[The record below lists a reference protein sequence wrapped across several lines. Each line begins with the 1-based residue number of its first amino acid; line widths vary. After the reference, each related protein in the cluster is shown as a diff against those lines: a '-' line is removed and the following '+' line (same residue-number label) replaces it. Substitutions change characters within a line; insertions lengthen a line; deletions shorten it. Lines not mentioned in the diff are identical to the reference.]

1 VSVKQ
6 KQEVPD
12 PKKQFLKRFQQKP
25 ASPKYDRRS
34 DLEILNSI
42 VHSSDRE
49 FDSLD
54 DGNSQED
61 EDDEDESILEEESTE
76 SDKDMIDLPGLKDSL
91 NESTET
97 SRLDENADDDEDK
110 EDEAYESTGLTETF
124 HLMMLRHQSL
134 NQGQLKDADDE
145 DKENEAKLPDSM
157 RSIKCYQTPVKT
169 ILQDSI
175 NIQTPGNT
183 QDEENPKRSLPEDTS
198 PSKRVKLAK
207 PQMARKAIDK
217 IIAAVQKTGFM
228 NLEQRMSDN
237 VYCFIYYHLLVA
249 NNRNEIEDIDFAT
262 LDDILNVLNQ
272 TKQLK
277 KINPISEKEI
287 ALGNKQGLVSQFT
300 ILEYECKF
308 DDPERNLLTRR
319 TNAKNKLEI
328 MLKITNESM
337 QHSFKEWKDIFK
349 TSWKANL
356 LD

>member
-1 VSVKQ
+1 MNWIERSALGIMFSVPVQSKVVSVKQ

-12 PKKQFLKRFQQKP
+12 PKKQFLKRFQQNP

-54 DGNSQED
+54 DGNSSSDREFDSLDAGNSQED

-97 SRLDENADDDEDK
+97 SRLDENDDEDK

-183 QDEENPKRSLPEDTS
+183 QDEEPKDTSLKNASTKALPQSMKLITYYQTPGYTQDEENPKRSLPEYTS

-249 NNRNEIEDIDFAT
+249 NNRNDVEDIDFAT

-272 TKQLK
+272 T
-277 KINPISEKEI
+277 
-287 ALGNKQGLVSQFT
+287 
-300 ILEYECKF
+300 
-308 DDPERNLLTRR
+308 
-319 TNAKNKLEI
+319 
-328 MLKITNESM
+328 
-337 QHSFKEWKDIFK
+337 
-349 TSWKANL
+349 
-356 LD
+356 